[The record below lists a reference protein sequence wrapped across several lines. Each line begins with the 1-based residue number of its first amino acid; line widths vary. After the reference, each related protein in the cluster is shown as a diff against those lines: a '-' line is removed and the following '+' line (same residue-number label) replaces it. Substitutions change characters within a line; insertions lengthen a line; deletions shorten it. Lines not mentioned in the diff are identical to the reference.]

1 VKGTVRIIAG
11 TLRGKVIPFLNSRY
25 GDADITPQKVK
36 GALFSMLGEH
46 LDGKVFIDL
55 FSGSGQMGIEALSRG
70 ADSVIFNE
78 AERSRY
84 IFIRDF
90 ISAINTGQKAIT
102 LNMKADNALKYIAG
116 RGIRADII
124 FIDPPYE
131 KVKGEAGSYCG
142 IIEMLAEADVLKP
155 DGVIVV
161 QHFSSNILPDKCSL
175 YTRTSMKK
183 YGTTSL
189 SVYAIDLDASNQPV

>member
-1 VKGTVRIIAG
+1 MKGTVRIIAG

-90 ISAINTGQKAIT
+90 ISTINTGQKAIT

-131 KVKGEAGSYCG
+131 KVKGDARSYSG
-142 IIEMLAEADVLKP
+142 IIEMLAEADVLKS

-161 QHFSSNILPDKCSL
+161 QHFSSNILPDKCSI

-189 SVYAIDLDASNQPV
+189 SVYAVDLDASNQPV